1 MNRDEAIK
9 LLDPKTTKEALAEI
23 EYYCGFSGDA
33 ACVAAIEDA
42 CMLAVEALKRQIPMD
57 VSRHTIYDEYQQ
69 EWKRIRVCPVCE
81 VNTPV
86 SRDLESWEGWCPDC
100 GQRLNWRDE
109 E

>member
-42 CMLAVEALKRQIPMD
+42 CMLAVEALKEVKEGYWYVDGETEHCSVCKLPWNYYMTDDGDDWGYFDPMP
-57 VSRHTIYDEYQQ
+57 
-69 EWKRIRVCPVCE
+69 KFCP
-81 VNTPV
+81 N
-86 SRDLESWEGWCPDC
+86 C
-100 GQRLNWRDE
+100 GAKMRSDDDD
-109 E
+109 